1 LILYQESADT
11 NANPRSR
18 VHCCPVVKRA
28 TKSLS
33 PEVAI
38 VTTPGS
44 WLSDETA
51 DGLNP
56 GEGFV
61 RFALVPSIE
70 QTKESAEKL
79 KNLGL

>member
-1 LILYQESADT
+1 MRIVRHWQ
-11 NANPRSR
+11 R
-18 VHCCPVVKRA
+18 VPDGMTSVEFA
-28 TKSLS
+28 TSLLA

-38 VTTPGS
+38 VTTPGA
-44 WLSDETA
+44 WLSDETN

-70 QTKESAEKL
+70 QTREAAEKIGNL
-79 KNLGL
+79 KL